1 LKINEGFKELRSERR
16 LKAEQEK
23 EFAKAELM
31 DQQREVAVK
40 EAELSA
46 EEESRL
52 LRSEVEARGAEE
64 ERKVREAKQLLPEE
78 PPADSADPLV
88 KIR

>member
-16 LKAEQEK
+16 LKAQQEK

-40 EAELSA
+40 VAELSA
-46 EEESRL
+46 EEESR

-78 PPADSADPLV
+78 PPADSAHPLV